1 MVDADLLRIVFRVDD
16 VTFVMPVAD
25 LLAIRGVDEDDL
37 TPQAQPSDPFQLGS
51 LTYRE
56 TDARVYDL
64 ASLFGLAEGKLCEEG
79 PLLVFAGS
87 DSPWAVRVDYVDGV
101 VDAAHF
107 EIQDLPIYLFA
118 DQFVPYHQV
127 ALYDGKL
134 LISVD
139 SQQIDQA
146 WRRST

>member
-1 MVDADLLRIVFRVDD
+1 MVDADLLRIVFRVDG

-25 LLAIRGVDEDDL
+25 LLEIRGVNEVDL
-37 TPQAQPSDPFQLGS
+37 TPQAQPSSFQRGS
-51 LTYRE
+51 LNYRE

-64 ASLFGLAEGKLCEEG
+64 ASLFGLAEEEISKEG
-79 PLLVFAGS
+79 PLLIFAGP
-87 DSPWAVRVDYVDGV
+87 DGPWAVRVDCVDGV
-101 VDAAHF
+101 LAATHF
-107 EIQDLPIYLFA
+107 VFQELPAYLFV

-127 ALYDGKL
+127 ALSDGKL